1 MNMNHKPASA
11 VLDGRKLRG
20 WMVCATALLSFAAG
34 SLLTARLMHLR
45 QARADSNRIFELMVY
60 HTLPG
65 KVPELESIFRDV
77 SKLSAK
83 HGLDV
88 VGYWVPSDDPAWAN
102 TFVYLAAHPSREEAR
117 KNWDA
122 LHADPAFLPYRQQAA
137 PLIKKDAAGYQVDE
151 VFMRPTNYSAMK

>member
-34 SLLTARLMHLR
+34 SRLTARLMYLS
-45 QARADSNRIFELMVY
+45 QVRADSNRVFELMVY

-65 KVPELESIFRDV
+65 KVPELESIFLDV

>member
-34 SLLTARLMHLR
+34 SLLTARLMYLS
-45 QARADSNRIFELMVY
+45 QVRADSNRVFELMVY

-102 TFVYLAAHPSREEAR
+102 TFVYLLAHPSQEEAK

-122 LHADPAFLPYRQQAA
+122 LHADSAFPQYRQRAA
-137 PLIKKDAAGYQVDE
+137 PLIERDNEGYRVDE
-151 VFMRPTNYSAMK
+151 VFMRPTDYSATK